1 MVTRRRF
8 LQVGGC
14 AAPALACSFSPRRE
28 IWAKHPKSS
37 SPLFRVVVEGK
48 AGYIDASGIIKIQP
62 RFGPVYYKFGDG
74 DFFDRL
80 AYVHSEGRIHFVDE
94 EGNDRPFRGL
104 PVGERFSEGLTAG
117 FSYTGE
123 TQIIDLLGRVV
134 ATVPAS
140 CIFEYS
146 EGLAVFVAKGNIN
159 FADLKK
165 FGFWRGY
172 LNKAGRVVIPPSF
185 AYAGPFSSGL
195 AVVALDGKCWVEGT
209 EGTVFDRYP
218 APAAPFNWTS
228 CGPQVSDSVESPC
241 RHGYIDRTG
250 KMVIP

>member
-1 MVTRRRF
+1 M
-8 LQVGGC
+8 GAC

-140 CIFEYS
+140 GIFEYS
-146 EGLAVFVAKGNIN
+146 EGLAAFVAKGNI
-159 FADLKK
+159 KI
-165 FGFWRGY
+165 
-172 LNKAGRVVIPPSF
+172 GRAHV
-185 AYAGPFSSGL
+185 
-195 AVVALDGKCWVEGT
+195 
-209 EGTVFDRYP
+209 
-218 APAAPFNWTS
+218 
-228 CGPQVSDSVESPC
+228 
-241 RHGYIDRTG
+241 
-250 KMVIP
+250 